1 MIALLNNK
9 FIRILSALLVITITI
24 FIIHFTFDFFHPRTT
39 FEIQIGHEEDDEL
52 LGMSDNVTL
61 FTNDKQLIALAM
73 YPEQRDPAAIAQL
86 CVTKKGSQQILQEEK
101 IREYADL
108 AAFPIYL
115 HNLAWS
121 PGDYTITLKRSS
133 KTVQSLDFTLK

>member
-1 MIALLNNK
+1 MVLNNK
-9 FIRILSALLVITITI
+9 VIRILSALLVIILTI
-24 FIIHFTFDFFHPRTT
+24 FIIHFTIDFFHPRTT

-52 LGMSDNVTL
+52 PGMRDNGTL
-61 FTNDKQLIALAM
+61 FTNGSQLIALAI
-73 YPEQRDPAAIAQL
+73 YPDQRDPAAIAQL

-101 IREYADL
+101 IREYAGL

-115 HNLAWS
+115 HNLLWS

-133 KTVQSLDFTLK
+133 TTVQSLDFTLK